1 MDFEDL
7 YKTSIKMMIDKYN
20 ISNYSKEDF
29 SIIYKSIYNQNQT
42 SSNELNKE
50 VLKKINHQHQNPNP
64 IKTDIDTRVKELEN
78 LRNNIDKLSNI
89 QSSSTSIL
97 QSSIEKEEQP
107 ISQIQITN
115 ENKQKTFKTFI
126 INTIKNN
133 FKITPSIDIKM
144 NSIFPCCLCLPSNIK
159 NQTPYIILSIHD
171 GMKNNN
177 YTYIPDIHNKWDIWK
192 PITKNYDE
200 ININTN
206 KWMINIYNHLN
217 KLIEFDE
224 YSTIY
229 NVIYD
234 KIEDLYSLKID
245 NINQFEKNDRIKLI
259 LKDGTTQDN
268 KVVDKKDD
276 KIFINPENLE
286 YKDFID
292 ARLFNY
298 NQQFSLLF
306 KYYSKL

>member
-7 YKTSIKMMIDKYN
+7 YKTSIKMMMDKFN
-20 ISNYSKEDF
+20 ISNYSREDF
-29 SIIYKSIYNQNQT
+29 SIIYKSIYNQNQSPT
-42 SSNELNKE
+42 NELNKE
-50 VLKKINHQHQNPNP
+50 VLKKITQNFTNP
-64 IKTDIDTRVKELEN
+64 IKTDIDSRVKELEN

-89 QSSSTSIL
+89 QSSTSII

-115 ENKQKTFKTFI
+115 EEKHMTFKTFI

-144 NSIFPCCLCLPSNIK
+144 NSIYPCCLCLPTNIK
-159 NQTPYIILSIHD
+159 NQTPYVILSIND

-177 YTYIPDIHNKWDIWK
+177 YTYIPVIHNKWDIWK
-192 PITKNYDE
+192 PITKNYEE
-200 ININTN
+200 INLNTN

-217 KLIEFDE
+217 KLIEFED
-224 YSTIY
+224 YSIIY

-234 KIEDLYSLKID
+234 KIEDIYSLKID
-245 NINQFEKNDRIKLI
+245 NINLFEKNDRIKLI
-259 LKDGTTQDN
+259 LKDGTTRDN
-268 KVVDKKDD
+268 KIVDIKDN

-306 KYYSKL
+306 KYYSK

>member
-7 YKTSIKMMIDKYN
+7 YKTSIKMVMDKFN
-20 ISNYSKEDF
+20 IPNYSREDF
-29 SIIYKSIYNQNQT
+29 SIVYKSLYNQNQPL
-42 SSNELNKE
+42 SYELNKE
-50 VLKKINHQHQNPNP
+50 VLKKIIHEYQNPNPNP
-64 IKTDIDTRVKELEN
+64 IKTDIDSRVKELEN

-89 QSSSTSIL
+89 QSSSTSTP
-97 QSSIEKEEQP
+97 IEKEEQP

-115 ENKQKTFKTFI
+115 EDKQKTFKSFI

-159 NQTPYIILSIHD
+159 NQTPYVILSIND

-177 YTYIPDIHNKWDIWK
+177 YTYIPVIHNKWDIWK

-200 ININTN
+200 INLNTN
-206 KWMINIYNHLN
+206 KWMISIYNHLN
-217 KLIEFDE
+217 KLIEFEE

-234 KIEDLYSLKID
+234 KIDDLYSLKID
-245 NINQFEKNDRIKLI
+245 NLNLFEKNDIIKLI
-259 LKDGTTQDN
+259 LKDGTTRDN
-268 KVVDKKDD
+268 IVVDKKDD
-276 KIFINPENLE
+276 KIFINTETLA

>member
-1 MDFEDL
+1 MDFEEL
-7 YKTSIKMMIDKYN
+7 YKTSIKMMMDKYN
-20 ISNYSKEDF
+20 IPNYSREDF
-29 SIIYKSIYNQNQT
+29 SIVYKSLYNQNQPL
-42 SSNELNKE
+42 SYELNKE
-50 VLKKINHQHQNPNP
+50 VLKKIIHEYQNPNP
-64 IKTDIDTRVKELEN
+64 IKTDIDSRVKELEN

-89 QSSSTSIL
+89 QSSSTSTP
-97 QSSIEKEEQP
+97 IEKEEQP

-115 ENKQKTFKTFI
+115 EDKQKTFKSFI

-159 NQTPYIILSIHD
+159 NQTPYVILSIHD

-177 YTYIPDIHNKWDIWK
+177 YTYIPVIHNKWDIWK

-200 ININTN
+200 INLNTN
-206 KWMINIYNHLN
+206 KWMISIYNHLN

-234 KIEDLYSLKID
+234 KIGDLYSLKID
-245 NINQFEKNDRIKLI
+245 NLNLFEKNDIIKLI
-259 LKDGTTQDN
+259 LKDGTTRDN
-268 KVVDKKDD
+268 IVVDKKDD
-276 KIFINPENLE
+276 KIFINTETLAYN
-286 YKDFID
+286 DFID

>member
-7 YKTSIKMMIDKYN
+7 YKTSIKMVMDKFN

-29 SIIYKSIYNQNQT
+29 LIIYKSIYNQNQPST
-42 SSNELNKE
+42 NELNKE
-50 VLKKINHQHQNPNP
+50 VLKKINQNFTNP
-64 IKTDIDTRVKELEN
+64 IKTDIDSRVKELEN

-89 QSSSTSIL
+89 QSSTSSSIL
-97 QSSIEKEEQP
+97 QTEKEEQP

-115 ENKQKTFKTFI
+115 EEKHMTFKTFI

-144 NSIFPCCLCLPSNIK
+144 NSIFPCCLCLPENIK
-159 NQTPYIILSIHD
+159 NQTPYVILSIND

-177 YTYIPDIHNKWDIWK
+177 YTYIPVIHNKWDIWK
-192 PITKNYDE
+192 PITKNYEE
-200 ININTN
+200 INLNTN
-206 KWMINIYNHLN
+206 KWMISIYNHLN
-217 KLIEFDE
+217 KLIEFED
-224 YSTIY
+224 YSIIY

-234 KIEDLYSLKID
+234 KLEDMYSLKID
-245 NINQFEKNDRIKLI
+245 NINLFEKNDRIKLI
-259 LKDGTTQDN
+259 LKDGTTRDN
-268 KVVDKKDD
+268 KIVKKKDD
-276 KIFINPENLE
+276 KIFINTENLE
-286 YKDFID
+286 YNDFID

-306 KYYSKL
+306 KYYSK

>member
-7 YKTSIKMMIDKYN
+7 YKTSIKMVMDKFN
-20 ISNYSKEDF
+20 IPNYSREDF
-29 SIIYKSIYNQNQT
+29 SIVYKSLYNQNQPN
-42 SSNELNKE
+42 SYEMNKE
-50 VLKKINHQHQNPNP
+50 VLKKIIHKYQNPNP

-89 QSSSTSIL
+89 QSSSSIL
-97 QSSIEKEEQP
+97 QSSIEKEEQS

-115 ENKQKTFKTFI
+115 EDKQMTFKTFI

-144 NSIFPCCLCLPSNIK
+144 NSIFPCCLCLPMNIK
-159 NQTPYIILSIHD
+159 NQTPYVILSIND

-177 YTYIPDIHNKWDIWK
+177 YTYIPVIYNKWDIWK

-200 ININTN
+200 ISLNTN
-206 KWMINIYNHLN
+206 KWMISIYNHLN
-217 KLIEFDE
+217 KLIEFEE

-234 KIEDLYSLKID
+234 KTEDLYSLKID
-245 NINQFEKNDRIKLI
+245 NINLFEKNDRIKLI

-268 KVVDKKDD
+268 KIVDRRDD
-276 KIFINPENLE
+276 KIFINPEKLE

-306 KYYSKL
+306 KYYSK

>member
-7 YKTSIKMMIDKYN
+7 YKTSIKMVMDKFN
-20 ISNYSKEDF
+20 ISNYSREDF
-29 SIIYKSIYNQNQT
+29 SIIYKSIYNQNQPT
-42 SSNELNKE
+42 TNELNKE
-50 VLKKINHQHQNPNP
+50 VLKKINQNFVNP
-64 IKTDIDTRVKELEN
+64 IKTDIDSRVKELEN

-89 QSSSTSIL
+89 QSSLT
-97 QSSIEKEEQP
+97 SSIEKEEQP

-115 ENKQKTFKTFI
+115 EEKHITFKTFI

-133 FKITPSIDIKM
+133 FKITTSIDIKM
-144 NSIFPCCLCLPSNIK
+144 NSIFPCCLCLPENIK
-159 NQTPYIILSIHD
+159 NQTPYVILSIND

-177 YTYIPDIHNKWDIWK
+177 YTYIPVIHNKWDIWK
-192 PITKNYDE
+192 PITKNYEE
-200 ININTN
+200 INLNTN
-206 KWMINIYNHLN
+206 KWMISIYNHLN
-217 KLIEFDE
+217 KLIEFEE
-224 YSTIY
+224 YTTIY

-234 KIEDLYSLKID
+234 KMEDIYSLKID

-259 LKDGTTQDN
+259 MKDGTTRDN
-268 KVVDKKDD
+268 KIVEKKDD

-286 YKDFID
+286 YNDFID

-306 KYYSKL
+306 KYYSK